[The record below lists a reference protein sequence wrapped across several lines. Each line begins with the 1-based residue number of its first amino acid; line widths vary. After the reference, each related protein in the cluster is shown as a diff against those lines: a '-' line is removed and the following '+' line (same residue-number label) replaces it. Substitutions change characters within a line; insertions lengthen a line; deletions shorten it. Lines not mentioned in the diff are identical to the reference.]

1 MAKKTKT
8 KFKLRNRL
16 LVLAFAAGLIGCVV
30 YGIWAWTFDLKD
42 VETMIERSTVFD
54 MDGRYYSRLQGENR
68 VVVPLN
74 KVSKHFVQALLARED
89 TRFYKH
95 HGVDPIGIARA
106 MARNAVH
113 GLVREGASTIT
124 QQLARNSLPLGGRNL
139 HRKIL
144 EAFVALRMEN
154 HFSKQQILENY
165 INRIYFG
172 SGFYGVETASLAYFG
187 KHAADLNLSESAM
200 LVGLIRSPNR
210 FSPFRNLKGAYAQ
223 RDAVLNR
230 MVDLKMITRDQADAA
245 LKSKVAVS
253 SKRAPAIQENYAMA
267 AVLSELD
274 VLLSDDQVEEG
285 GLKIYTT
292 IDPQIQKAAAAAV
305 ETQLRKIEQ
314 RPGYGHTTRAQ
325 FNAQSHD
332 ENADT
337 PYLQGSVVVIDNR
350 TGGIRAI
357 VGGRDYREST
367 YNRALL
373 TKRQAGSTFK
383 PFVYATAFAQGLS
396 PDDSIND
403 GPVRIGNWSP
413 SNSDG
418 TFRGPM
424 AAQEGLIHSR
434 NTMSVRVGEYAGV
447 DKVCRTAAAVGLGK
461 PPRNAAIFLGAFE
474 TTLKEMTSA
483 FTVFPNNG
491 VRKQPNIIERIDDQY
506 GTVLYRAAHITAPAL
521 DGGVC
526 SDINAILAQVLDR
539 GTAATS
545 RSLGWN
551 KPAAGKTGT
560 TNDYHD
566 AWFVGYT
573 KSLTCGVWV
582 GLDQPQTIISK
593 GYGAALALPIWIDV
607 MNAAQTQ
614 KYPADEFDSRRRSI
628 PVRRAEPSDQSV
640 RENFLRSF
648 RRFFG
653 GH

>member
-1 MAKKTKT
+1 MAKKSKK
-8 KFKLRNRL
+8 KFKFRNLFIL
-16 LVLAFAAGLIGCVV
+16 LAVAVVAVICVV
-30 YGIWAWTFDLKD
+30 YGIWASTFDLKD

-68 VVVPLN
+68 LLVPLD
-74 KVSKHFVQALLARED
+74 KISPYFIKALLARED

-106 MARNAVH
+106 IARNALH
-113 GLVREGASTIT
+113 GHVREGASTLT

-144 EAFVALRMEN
+144 EAFVAVRIEN

-187 KHAADLNLSESAM
+187 KHAADLNLSESGM

-230 MVDLKMITRDQADAA
+230 MVDLKMITRAEADAA

-267 AVLSELD
+267 AVLNELD
-274 VLLSDDQVEEG
+274 VLLSDDQIDEG

-292 IDPQIQKAAAAAV
+292 IDPQLQKAAASTV
-305 ETQLRKIEQ
+305 ESQLRKIEQ
-314 RPGYGHTTRAQ
+314 RTGYAHPTRAQ
-325 FNAQSHD
+325 FAAQSHD

-337 PYLQGSVVVIDNR
+337 PYLQGAVVVIDNR

-357 VGGRDYREST
+357 VGGRDYSEST

-383 PFVYATAFAQGLS
+383 PFVYAAAFAQGLS
-396 PDDSIND
+396 PDDSIDD
-403 GPVRIGNWSP
+403 GPVRVGNWSP

-447 DKVCRTAAAVGLGK
+447 DQVCRTASSVGLGK
-461 PPRNAAIFLGAFE
+461 LPRVASIYLGSFE
-474 TTLKEMTSA
+474 TTLKEMTTA
-483 FTVFPNNG
+483 YTVFPNNG
-491 VRKQPNIIERIDDQY
+491 VRKQPNIIERIDDQN
-506 GTVLYRAAHITAPAL
+506 GSVLYRAAHITAPAL
-521 DGGVC
+521 DPGVC
-526 SDINAILAQVLDR
+526 SQINSILTQVLDR
-539 GTAATS
+539 GTAATA
-545 RSLGWN
+545 RSLGWG

-582 GLDQPQTIISK
+582 GLDQPQTIVAK
-593 GYGAALALPIWIDV
+593 GYGAALALPVWIDV
-607 MNAAQTQ
+607 MNAASQQ
-614 KYPADEFDSRRRSI
+614 KYPVADFETRRRA
-628 PVRRAEPSDQSV
+628 PAERRAEPSDQSV